1 MSPLKLPKPGQKR
14 RTAVAPPLLSDDPA
28 QALFPTTPGSWW
40 NYSVGAANLRQSCR
54 GRIVADGQV
63 YVQFDG
69 SDGETVYYQVSPER
83 LVFCPGEALLNRNH
97 SADVVYFEAGRREGE
112 SWLTQGQKRL
122 MSLAGIEDLAVAG
135 HTRRC
140 WRVDAYNLDAQLLE
154 QIWFAPGI
162 GIARKA
168 MHSAGLELV
177 LTDYHLAP
185 RSQAAALK
193 VESDDPRSEVGLG
206 FFPTGLRVPF
216 TLDGM
221 APEPVMVSALAD
233 APEVPLARM
242 ILLQPGARTDVR
254 LRRRWTR
261 INLDPEAPEELNRCA
276 VTSICADA
284 KGAAWLGTLGRGLFY
299 CNAGL
304 WTRFDRRNS
313 LADDYISAVLEDD
326 SGRIWVGT
334 QGRGLACLERRDDCW
349 TWRLHHKGNSALRDD
364 FISALLLRSEG
375 LWVGTETGALALMN
389 AEGSHHVSLPDSCPD
404 QRVTSLATAGDCLL
418 VGTDA
423 GLWEWSGGA
432 WQLVAG
438 SGQHRVR
445 GLGVR
450 EDGSLWWGNYRG
462 GAFFSKDGEVG
473 SLSLENGFLINN
485 NVWCVH
491 PDGANLWLGTG
502 RGSAFFEMEGEPTT
516 YGADSIACITRVGAQ
531 IWLGTNI
538 GLQILEPWRGEE
550 GR

>member
-1 MSPLKLPKPGQKR
+1 MAPLNFPKPGRKR
-14 RTAVAPPLLSDDPA
+14 RAAVSPALLSDDPA
-28 QALFPTTPGSWW
+28 QALFPTAPGSWW
-40 NYSVGAANLRQSCR
+40 DYRVGTATVRQTCR
-54 GRIVADGQV
+54 GRIVADGKT

-69 SDGETVYYQVSPER
+69 SDDETVYYQVSPER
-83 LVFCPGEALLNRNH
+83 LVFCPREALLNRNH

-112 SWLTQGQKRL
+112 TWLTQGQKRL
-122 MSLAGIEDLAVAG
+122 MLLAGPEDLEVAG
-135 HTRRC
+135 HTC
-140 WRVDAYNLDAQLLE
+140 KSWRVDAYNLDAQLLE

-185 RSQAAALK
+185 QNQAAALK

-221 APEPVMVSALAD
+221 APEPIMVSALAE

-242 ILLQPGARTDVR
+242 VLLQPGERTEVHF
-254 LRRRWTR
+254 RRRWTR
-261 INLDPEAPEELNRCA
+261 IGPDPEAPEELGRCA
-276 VTSICADA
+276 VTSIYAA
-284 KGAAWLGTLGRGLFY
+284 AEGAAWLGTLGRGLFY
-299 CNAGL
+299 RNAGL

-313 LADDYISAVLEDD
+313 LADDYISAVVEDD

-334 QGRGLACLERRDDCW
+334 QGRGLACLERREDCW
-349 TWRLHHKGNSALRDD
+349 TWRLHHKGNSALQDD
-364 FISALLLRSEG
+364 FITALLPRPEG
-375 LWVGTETGALALMN
+375 LWVGTEMGALTLLD
-389 AEGSHHVSLPDSCPD
+389 AEGAHHVPLPETCPD
-404 QRVTSLATAGDCLL
+404 QRVTGLATAGDRLL

-423 GLWEWSGGA
+423 GLWEWFGNA
-432 WQLVAG
+432 WQAVAG
-438 SGQHRVR
+438 SGRHRVR

-450 EDGSLWWGNYRG
+450 EDGSLWWGTYRN

-473 SLSLENGFLINN
+473 SLSVENGLLINN
-485 NVWCVH
+485 NVWCVL

-502 RGSAFFEMEGEPTT
+502 RGSAFFEMDGEPTT
-516 YGADSIACITRVGAQ
+516 YGADSIACITRVGKQ
-531 IWLGTNI
+531 IWLGTNT
-538 GLQILEPWRGEE
+538 GLQILEPWKGEE
-550 GR
+550 GM